1 MPLPALTRAQMVEV
15 DRIMTDELGIS
26 LLQMMENA
34 GRNLARLALDRYRPH
49 RITVLAGSGGNGG
62 GGMVAARHLAN
73 TGFDVTVVT
82 TRPVGELAGA
92 ARRQAEILDA
102 IGTGTSTGVPAAPG
116 DLILDA
122 LVGYSLSGAM
132 RGSTGRLVGW
142 ALGTGVPI
150 LSLDVPSGVDVDTG
164 EPPEGPVITADATMT
179 LALPKQGLLG
189 SPHVG
194 DLFVADISVPPAVY
208 ERFGLE
214 IPVALFAAGSVVSV

>member
-1 MPLPALTRAQMVEV
+1 MPLPALTRAQMIEV
-15 DRIMTDELGIS
+15 DRIMTDELGIA

-34 GRNLARLALDRYRPH
+34 GRNLARLALDRYRPQ

-82 TRPVGELAGA
+82 TRHVGELTGA
-92 ARRQAEILDA
+92 ARRQAEILGA
-102 IGTGTSTGVPAAPG
+102 IGTGSSTRFPVAPG

-122 LVGYSLSGAM
+122 LVGYSLSGAL
-132 RGSTGRLVGW
+132 RGSAGRLVGW

-150 LSLDVPSGVDVDTG
+150 LSLDVPSGVDVDG
-164 EPPEGPVITADATMT
+164 EPPEGPVIAADATMT

-189 SPHVG
+189 SPYVG
-194 DLFVADISVPPAVY
+194 DLFVADISVPPSVY

-214 IPVALFAAGSVVSV
+214 VPIDIFAAGSVVSV